1 MNNRCIGCG
10 SILQD
15 KDSVS
20 DGYILDIND
29 SICQRCFRIK
39 YYNEYKVTSRNNSDY
54 INIINSIKRDDLVVY
69 VTSLFDIR
77 LDFIDSFKNVIVVLT
92 KKDILPK
99 SVKDYKLVNYM
110 KERYNY
116 TDIEVISSIK
126 NYNLDS
132 LFNKIKK
139 YNKTG
144 NVYVIGSTNSGKS
157 TLINK
162 LIKNYSDSDIE
173 ITSSLYPSTTLD
185 KIEINIDNIKIIDTP
200 GLINDGSIINFIDVK
215 SLKKITPK
223 KEIKPRTY
231 QISGKGSILID
242 NLVRLDYET
251 LNNNSMTIY
260 VSNSVNIS
268 FAGKDNNKLHDMSK
282 QIFNIDS
289 GKDIVISDLCFIK
302 FTNGIKL
309 HIYTYDKVMIYE
321 RDNLI

>member
-1 MNNRCIGCG
+1 MNKRCIGCG
-10 SILQD
+10 SFLQD
-15 KDSVS
+15 KDIDK
-20 DGYILDIND
+20 DGYILNIND

-54 INIINSIKRDDLVVY
+54 INIINSIDKDDLVVY
-69 VTSLFDIR
+69 VTSLFDVR
-77 LDFIDSFKNVIVVLT
+77 LDFIDSFNNVIVVLT

>member
-1 MNNRCIGCG
+1 MNKKCIGCG

-15 KDSVS
+15 SDINK
-20 DGYILDIND
+20 DGYVLDISD

-54 INIINSIKRDDLVVY
+54 INIINSINDNDLVVY

-99 SVKDYKLVNYM
+99 SVKDSKIIDYIKTRYKYL
-110 KERYNY
+110 
-116 TDIEVISSIK
+116 DIEVISSIK

-139 YNKTG
+139 YNKNG
-144 NVYVIGSTNSGKS
+144 NVYVVGTTNSGKS

-185 KIEINIDNIKIIDTP
+185 KIEINIDDIKIIDTP
-200 GLINDGSIINFIDVK
+200 GLINEGSIINYIDNK
-215 SLKKITPK
+215 TLKKITPK

-231 QISGKGSILID
+231 QLKGSGSILID
-242 NLVRLDYET
+242 NLVRMDYDT
-251 LNNNSMTIY
+251 KDTSMTIY
-260 VSNSVNIS
+260 IANGINIT
-268 FAGKDNNKLHDMSK
+268 FAGKENNKLHNMNK
-282 QIFNIDS
+282 QIFNIDNN
-289 GKDIVISDLCFIK
+289 KDIVISDLCFIK
-302 FTNGIKL
+302 FTKEVKL
-309 HIYTYDKVMIYE
+309 DIYTFDNVNIYE

>member
-1 MNNRCIGCG
+1 MNKRCIGCG

-15 KDSVS
+15 KDINK

-29 SICQRCFRIK
+29 DICQRCFRIK
-39 YYNEYKVTSRNNSDY
+39 YYNEYKVTTRNNNDY
-54 INIINSIKRDDLVVY
+54 INIINSINKDDLVVY

-99 SVKDYKLVNYM
+99 SVKDYKLINYI

-126 NYNLDS
+126 NYNLDN
-132 LFNKIKK
+132 LFYKIKK
-139 YNKTG
+139 YNTTN
-144 NVYVIGSTNSGKS
+144 NVYVLGTTNSGKS

-162 LIKNYSDSDIE
+162 LIKNYSNSNIE
-173 ITSSLYPSTTLD
+173 ITSSIYPSTTLD
-185 KIEINIDNIKIIDTP
+185 KIEINIDNLKIIDTP
-200 GLINDGSIINFIDVK
+200 GLINDGSIINYIDNK
-215 SLKKITPK
+215 TLKNITPK

-231 QISGKGSILID
+231 QIKGKGSIIID
-242 NLVRLDYET
+242 NFVRVDYET
-251 LNNNSMTIY
+251 LDNSMTIY
-260 VSNSVNIS
+260 IANNINIS

-282 QIFNIDS
+282 QNFNIEKN
-289 GKDIVISDLCFIK
+289 KDIVISDLCFIK
-302 FTNGIKL
+302 FTKKIKL
-309 HIYTYDKVMIYE
+309 DIYTFDKVSIYE

>member
-1 MNNRCIGCG
+1 MSKKCIGCG

-15 KDSVS
+15 KDIEK
-20 DGYILDIND
+20 DGFVLDID
-29 SICQRCFRIK
+29 SDICQRCFRIK
-39 YYNEYKVTSRNNSDY
+39 HYNEYKVTTRNNDDY
-54 INIINSIKRDDLVVY
+54 INIINSIKTDDLVVY

-99 SVKDYKLVNYM
+99 SVKDYKLINYV
-110 KERYNY
+110 KDRYKCL
-116 TDIEVISSIK
+116 DIEIISSIK

-132 LFNKIKK
+132 LFDKMKK
-139 YNKTG
+139 YNTTG
-144 NVYVIGSTNSGKS
+144 NVYVIGATNSGKS

-185 KIEINIDNIKIIDTP
+185 KIEINIDGINIIDTP
-200 GLINDGSIINFIDVK
+200 GLINEGSIINYIDNK
-215 SLKKITPK
+215 TLKNITLK

-231 QISGKGSILID
+231 QLKGKGSIIID
-242 NLVRLDYET
+242 NLVRIDYET
-251 LNNNSMTIY
+251 LDTSMTIY
-260 VSNSVNIS
+260 INNGINIS

-282 QIFNIDS
+282 QVFDVEKN
-289 GKDIVISDLCFIK
+289 KDIVISDLCFIK
-302 FTNGIKL
+302 FTKEIKL
-309 HIYTYDKVMIYE
+309 AIYTFENVSIYE

>member
-1 MNNRCIGCG
+1 MNKRCIGCG

-15 KDSVS
+15 NDINK
-20 DGYILDIND
+20 DGYVLDIND

-54 INIINSIKRDDLVVY
+54 INIINSIGNDDLVLY

-77 LDFIDSFKNVIVVLT
+77 LDFIDSFKSVIVVLT
-92 KKDILPK
+92 KRDVLPK
-99 SVKDYKLVNYM
+99 SIKDYKLINYM
-110 KERYNY
+110 KDRYSF
-116 TDIEVISSIK
+116 TDIEIVSSIK

-132 LFNKIKK
+132 LFYKIKK

-200 GLINDGSIINFIDVK
+200 GLINDGSIINYIDTK
-215 SLKKITPK
+215 TLKNITPK
-223 KEIKPRTY
+223 KEIKPKTY
-231 QISGKGSILID
+231 QIKGKGSVLID
-242 NLVRLDYET
+242 DLVRVDYDT
-251 LNNNSMTIY
+251 IDTSMTIY
-260 VSNSVNIS
+260 IANNVNIS
-268 FAGKDNNKLHDMSK
+268 FAGKDNNKLHDMTK
-282 QIFNIDS
+282 QTFNLDS
-289 GKDIVISDLCFIK
+289 DKDIVISDLCFLK
-302 FTNGIKL
+302 FTKEVKL
-309 HIYTYDKVMIYE
+309 NIYTYDNVDIYE

>member
-1 MNNRCIGCG
+1 MNRKCIGCG

-15 KDSVS
+15 VDINK
-20 DGYILDIND
+20 DGYVLDIND

-54 INIINSIKRDDLVVY
+54 INIINSINDNDLVVY

-99 SVKDYKLVNYM
+99 SVKDSKIIDYIKSRYKYS
-110 KERYNY
+110 
-116 TDIEVISSIK
+116 DIEVISSIK

-139 YNKTG
+139 YNKNG
-144 NVYVIGSTNSGKS
+144 NVYVVGTTNSGKS

-185 KIEINIDNIKIIDTP
+185 KIEIDIDNIKIIDTP
-200 GLINDGSIINFIDVK
+200 GLINEGSIINYIDNK
-215 SLKKITPK
+215 TLKMITPK

-231 QISGKGSILID
+231 QLKGSGSILID
-242 NLVRLDYET
+242 NLVRMDYDT
-251 LNNNSMTIY
+251 KDTSMTIY
-260 VSNSVNIS
+260 IANGINIT
-268 FAGKDNNKLHDMSK
+268 FAGKENNK
-282 QIFNIDS
+282 
-289 GKDIVISDLCFIK
+289 
-302 FTNGIKL
+302 
-309 HIYTYDKVMIYE
+309 
-321 RDNLI
+321 